1 MMSTLLKR
9 PLNCYVICK
18 EQPRPTC
25 LMCPSTARPRHAV
38 VFKRAHHLMME
49 VEMVLLLMME
59 AAVAE
64 VKAFP
69 LLQELVYLEHTST
82 MLWMETIWTLLSKN
96 MTPLTSVTPTHL
108 QLVTITT
115 MWHPSASR
123 LALVELCP
131 KILHLVSASTTQTVT
146 GM

>member
-1 MMSTLLKR
+1 MESKTTQLMMSTLLKR
-9 PLNCYVICK
+9 PLNCYVTCR

-38 VFKRAHHLMME
+38 VYKGAHHHN
-49 VEMVLLLMME
+49 LMME

-64 VKAFP
+64 VKAFR

-108 QLVTITT
+108 QQVTITT

-131 KILHLVSASTTQTVT
+131 KILHLVSA
-146 GM
+146 